1 MLLLSKLP
9 QPAREALEGVLLFFY
24 YTIRREIRNFVSAI
38 FKIDRFDRHRFR
50 DSRSE
55 PAPLPFSACRNGA
68 HFWRSTNSF
77 PIDREKSCHVRS
89 VRSKVESQFV
99 YFSFFFFIS
108 LNNINVSRRNKRRNN
123 VCVEVSRARPQR
135 SFEAIARSIKIETLV
150 VSSLNYRLIN
160 LISRRRFDLFPFFSL
175 FENWKKRGRRRI
187 PIANASHIF
196 PETTR
201 KRSVDRQ
208 KSHPCRFCEHDT
220 VDWLYSTIIGEKR
233 MLLFRERNQRAV
245 SPSIAQRGIVHRQQ
259 WNRAK
264 RS

>member
-1 MLLLSKLP
+1 MCRGITR
-9 QPAREALEGVLLFFY
+9 AI
-24 YTIRREIRNFVSAI
+24 IRGDCA
-38 FKIDRFDRHRFR
+38 
-50 DSRSE
+50 
-55 PAPLPFSACRNGA
+55 
-68 HFWRSTNSF
+68 
-77 PIDREKSCHVRS
+77 
-89 VRSKVESQFV
+89 
-99 YFSFFFFIS
+99 
-108 LNNINVSRRNKRRNN
+108 
-123 VCVEVSRARPQR
+123 
-135 SFEAIARSIKIETLV
+135 IKIETLV